1 MGWRTQSA
9 FGHRR
14 RGGVAGDL
22 PFERGEQV
30 VNAGGGFEGFL
41 GVAGEFLVGAFG
53 EPLGAVFG
61 RRGKEFVEVDGG
73 GGGDAAFLGLAFDGN
88 GWPGGDFEAK
98 AHHGLI
104 DAADFLH
111 VQGAVAEALA
121 VEDEEVV
128 QDAEES
134 AVGDKGDT
142 GCRMPDTG

>member
-1 MGWRTQSA
+1 MRAAAAAFVGGLEDESA
-9 FGHRR
+9 FGHGR
-14 RGGVAGDL
+14 RGGVSGDL

-53 EPLGAVFG
+53 EPFGAVFAG
-61 RRGKEFVEVDGG
+61 DGKEGVDGDG
-73 GGGDAAFLGLAFDGN
+73 VGGGDAAFLGLAFDSD
-88 GWPGGDFEAK
+88 GWAGGDFEAE
-98 AHHGLI
+98 AHHGLVN
-104 DAADFLH
+104 AADFLH

-134 AVGDKGDT
+134 AVAD
-142 GCRMPDTG
+142 